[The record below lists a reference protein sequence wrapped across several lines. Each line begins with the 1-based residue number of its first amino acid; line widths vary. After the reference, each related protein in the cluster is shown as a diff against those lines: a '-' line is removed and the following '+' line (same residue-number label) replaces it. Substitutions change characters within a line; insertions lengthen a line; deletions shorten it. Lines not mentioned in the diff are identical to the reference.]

1 MLGRGK
7 AESGDTSLLSRE
19 QHVMAHSNISII
31 GKVVSQANSQA
42 SPQMNEKL
50 WRVDSTMLENH
61 TVQYSHNLNEK
72 SQDKKINKSPLR
84 GQRPSSDTPEKSPCP
99 HHYVSP
105 LESCPSYT
113 LGPRSTRTPSHH
125 KDPGA
130 PGRHHTTRTQKH
142 PDAITPQGP
151 RSTRT
156 PSHHKDPGAPG
167 RHHTTRTQKHPD
179 AITPQGPRSTRTP
192 SHHKDPGAPGRHHT
206 TRTQEHPD
214 TFTTQATRWDPG
226 TPDAI
231 GLGGPRCNQTIL
243 DQENPEVPQ
252 TSLDQEI
259 PEAPIIL

>member
-1 MLGRGK
+1 MKDRI
-7 AESGDTSLLSRE
+7 SGVKDTIE
-19 QHVMAHSNISII
+19 
-31 GKVVSQANSQA
+31 G
-42 SPQMNEKL
+42 
-50 WRVDSTMLENH
+50 
-61 TVQYSHNLNEK
+61 
-72 SQDKKINKSPLR
+72 PLR
-84 GQRPSSDTPEKSPCP
+84 GQRPSSGTPEKSPRP
-99 HHYVSP
+99 HQYVSP

-113 LGPRSTRTPSHH
+113 LGPRSTRTPSHRKLPQIH
-125 KDPGA
+125 P
-130 PGRHHTTRTQKH
+130 RTQEH

-156 PSHHKDPGAPG
+156 PSHRKDPGAPG
-167 RHHTTRTQKHPD
+167 RHHTARTQEHPD
-179 AITPQGPRSTRTP
+179 AITPQGPRSTWTP

-226 TPDAI
+226 TPDTI
-231 GLGGPRCNQTIL
+231 RLGGPRCNQMIL

>member
-1 MLGRGK
+1 MYRHSIAIWRRQLCPTSRGSGAQQRPTFLHLCSYRKLGLYVFLNCL
-7 AESGDTSLLSRE
+7 SDLDQICTDIFTLVPDLLSTY
-19 QHVMAHSNISII
+19 QII
-31 GKVVSQANSQA
+31 HGQSENTLG
-42 SPQMNEKL
+42 NF
-50 WRVDSTMLENH
+50 VDLTLFLMPGCTSR
-61 TVQYSHNLNEK
+61 EK
-72 SQDKKINKSPLR
+72 SKYL
-84 GQRPSSDTPEKSPCP
+84 
-99 HHYVSP
+99 
-105 LESCPSYT
+105 
-113 LGPRSTRTPSHH
+113 
-125 KDPGA
+125 
-130 PGRHHTTRTQKH
+130 RTQEH

-156 PSHHKDPGAPG
+156 PSHHKDPGAP
-167 RHHTTRTQKHPD
+167 R
-179 AITPQGPRSTRTP
+179 
-192 SHHKDPGAPGRHHT
+192 RHHT

>member
-1 MLGRGK
+1 MK
-7 AESGDTSLLSRE
+7 
-19 QHVMAHSNISII
+19 
-31 GKVVSQANSQA
+31 
-42 SPQMNEKL
+42 
-50 WRVDSTMLENH
+50 LENIIL
-61 TVQYSHNLNEK
+61 S
-72 SQDKKINKSPLR
+72 LR
-84 GQRPSSDTPEKSPCP
+84 GQQPSSGTPEKSPCP
-99 HHYVSP
+99 HHYVSL

-130 PGRHHTTRTQKH
+130 PG
-142 PDAITPQGP
+142 P
-151 RSTRT
+151 RSTR
-156 PSHHKDPGAPG
+156 
-167 RHHTTRTQKHPD
+167 
-179 AITPQGPRSTRTP
+179 
-192 SHHKDPGAPGRHHT
+192 RHHT